1 MRWLARLFGV
11 VTKEERKG
19 IRLDTRLP
27 HWELDGKTDFPRV
40 LRALADLLPGDS
52 VLYFEGGSP
61 PKALRVFLDT
71 HKTAEQAHVAPG
83 ILWPRP
89 TCCYHVPATSEN
101 LAELARLTE
110 SCRTPELAIHFHAY
124 RNAEVLLEWHDAF
137 TQPMLLTA
145 ALPEEKVEAFAQ
157 SLGMTVAKNEPQPR
171 DSHHRS

>member
-1 MRWLARLFGV
+1 MRWLARLFGII
-11 VTKEERKG
+11 TEDERKG

-27 HWELDGKTDFPRV
+27 HWELDGKIDFPRA
-40 LRALADLLPGDS
+40 LRALGDLLPGDS

-71 HKTAEQAHVAPG
+71 HKTAEQAHIAPG

-89 TCCYHVPATSEN
+89 TCYHVPATSEN

-137 TQPMLLTA
+137 TGPMFLSA
-145 ALPEEKVEAFAQ
+145 ALPEDRVAAFAQ
-157 SLGMTVAKNEPQPR
+157 SVGMTAIRKERTPTP
-171 DSHHRS
+171 